1 MNESNNSVS
10 IAELSSL
17 QRVLH
22 KIVGLTRTQCAAVA
36 SYGYEDFIE
45 FENMKWDSIEKRI
58 SVVIK
63 ININIGGFSVSDAKD
78 IMIQALALWVNDSLR
93 IGRLKVEADFYET
106 EFITIKMNEMA
117 NEVYTHYL
125 DFSTNSDVSTPDK
138 LSLNKWEIFDETVRN
153 WIKTKIG
160 VTNLPLSYVTPK
172 DTNPII
178 MYHF

>member
-10 IAELSSL
+10 VAELSSL
-17 QRVLH
+17 QRVRH

-106 EFITIKMNEMA
+106 EFITIKMTEMVNETYI
-117 NEVYTHYL
+117 NYL
-125 DFSTNSDVSTPDK
+125 DCNTVSDVSTTEEFSFK
-138 LSLNKWEIFDETVRN
+138 KVRLGR
-153 WIKTKIG
+153 IQ
-160 VTNLPLSYVTPK
+160 
-172 DTNPII
+172 
-178 MYHF
+178 